1 MSSSSPQ
8 YPTNPY
14 SAQATL
20 GPPNSPTGKPAGGG
34 GGWKWLFIIF
44 GIGGLGLVACCGAC
58 GGLAYFGMNAI
69 KQMPPYQMAM
79 TKVRESVEVNEKIGN
94 PIEDS
99 IVYNGLQINDKGQT
113 GDARFDIELKGPN
126 GTGTVAVKSTKQ
138 GGTWVLD
145 DCTVTFADGT
155 SKQLANAAEGE
166 AAHAQDEAGH
176 GDADHGEMKED
187 APAEAAAPPN
197 AP

>member
-1 MSSSSPQ
+1 MSSSSQQ

-20 GPPNSPTGKPAGGG
+20 GPPNNPTGKPASSGGG
-34 GGWKWLFIIF
+34 GGWKWLFVIF

-69 KQMPPYQMAM
+69 KQIPPYQMAM
-79 TKVRESVEVNEKIGN
+79 TKVRESVEVNDKIGN

-99 IVYNGLQINDKGQT
+99 IVYNGLQLNDKGQT
-113 GDARFDIELKGPN
+113 GDARFDIEIKGPN
-126 GTGTVAVKSTKQ
+126 GAGTVSVRSTKRAGQ
-138 GGTWVLD
+138 WVLD

-155 SKQLANAAEGE
+155 SKQLADAEGE
-166 AAHAQDEAGH
+166 DAHADEGEHGNGEH
-176 GDADHGEMKED
+176 GDMKEET
-187 APAEAAAPPN
+187 PAEEAASAPSP
-197 AP
+197 

>member
-1 MSSSSPQ
+1 
-8 YPTNPY
+8 
-14 SAQATL
+14 
-20 GPPNSPTGKPAGGG
+20 
-34 GGWKWLFIIF
+34 
-44 GIGGLGLVACCGAC
+44 
-58 GGLAYFGMNAI
+58 MNAI

-99 IVYNGLQINDKGQT
+99 IVYNGLQLNDKGQT

-126 GTGTVAVKSTKQ
+126 GTGTVAVRSTKQ

-155 SKQLANAAEGE
+155 TQQLASVPSVE
-166 AAHAQDEAGH
+166 ATPTPTE
-176 GDADHGEMKED
+176 DADEGDMKEA
-187 APAEAAAPPN
+187 APAEEAAP